1 MGFPGSSDGQESAFY
16 AGDLGSIPGSERSL
30 GQEEPQEKGME
41 THFSILAWRIP
52 WIEEAGELEYIVSQ
66 RVGHD

>member
-1 MGFPGSSDGQESAFY
+1 MGFPGRNGQKSAFY
-16 AGDLGSIPGSERSL
+16 AGDLGSVPGSERSL

-52 WIEEAGELEYIVSQ
+52 WIEEAGGLEYIVSQ